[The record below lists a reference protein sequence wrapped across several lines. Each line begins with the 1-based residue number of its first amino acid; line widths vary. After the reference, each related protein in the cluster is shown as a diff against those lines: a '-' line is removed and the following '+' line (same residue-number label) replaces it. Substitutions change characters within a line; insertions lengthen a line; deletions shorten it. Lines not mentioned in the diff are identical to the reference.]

1 LSRSTGYRLILAE
14 LKAAEKR
21 RALLDAAEVERE
33 WSGVL
38 RTIRAGM
45 LAVPSRIGARL
56 PHLTAADVDEIDR
69 EVRAVLTELTKA

>member
-1 LSRSTGYRLILAE
+1 LAE
-14 LKAAEKR
+14 QKADER
-21 RALLDAAEVERE
+21 RGVLLDAAEVERE

-56 PHLTAADVDEIDR
+56 PHLDATDLDAIDR
-69 EVRAVLTELTKA
+69 EVRDG